1 MNKSKISNKSKLQI
15 LIVLA
20 VAVTLSLGFYMYEE
34 TEVTLHVDKDVEE
47 VVSKASTVEEFLEE
61 QEITL
66 DEDGYINVS
75 MEKELEDNMDIMIKT
90 PKTYTIS
97 VAGDER
103 DVKSTYTT
111 VEEILSDSGVDIVEA
126 NGDYA
131 IPDLRSEVG
140 PGHKLSVFH
149 VKEVE
154 EITEEKI
161 PFENIVRKNSKLE
174 EGTTKVIQ
182 EGREGIKEIKTKLR
196 YVNDELSTEEVLE
209 ENITLE
215 EMNNIVENGTK
226 KKVVAPTRSAIAPKA
241 AAKEVAVAK
250 ADAPKAAAPEV
261 AVAKADAPKAAKEA
275 PAPKA
280 DAKEAPAPK
289 AAAKES
295 PAPAK
300 SQGSAKTMQATGY
313 STRQA
318 GLSRYT
324 ANGTD
329 LHKNPR
335 VIAVDPNV
343 IPLGTRVEVEGYGT
357 YVAADTGG
365 DIKGNRI
372 DIHFTTVQQCLDFG
386 RRDVK
391 VTILN

>member
-20 VAVTLSLGFYMYEE
+20 VALTLSVGFYMYQE
-34 TEVTLHVDKDVEE
+34 TELTLHVDKNVEE
-47 VVSKASTVEEFLEE
+47 VVSKAGTVEEFLEE
-61 QEITL
+61 QDITL

-75 MEKELEDNMDIMIKT
+75 MEKELEDNMDIIIKT

-97 VAGDER
+97 LAGDER
-103 DVKSTYTT
+103 DVRSTYTT
-111 VEEILSDSGVDIVEA
+111 VEEILSDSGVEIVEA

-161 PFENIVRKNSKLE
+161 PFENIVRKNSRLE
-174 EGTTKVIQ
+174 EGTTNVIQ
-182 EGREGIKEIKTKLR
+182 KGKEGIKEIKTKLR
-196 YVNDELSTEEVLE
+196 YVNDELTKEEVLE
-209 ENITLE
+209 EKITLE

-241 AAKEVAVAK
+241 AA
-250 ADAPKAAAPEV
+250 PEV
-261 AVAKADAPKAAKEA
+261 AVAKADSPKAASQEAPTPQAAAPEA
-275 PAPKA
+275 PAAP
-280 DAKEAPAPK
+280 ETPAPTQ
-289 AAAKES
+289 S
-295 PAPAK
+295 
-300 SQGSAKTMQATGY
+300 SNQGSWRTMQATGY
-313 STRQA
+313 STNEP
-318 GLSRYT
+318 GLGRYT

-343 IPLGTRVEVEGYGT
+343 IPLGTMVEVEGYGT

-365 DIKGNRI
+365 AIKGNKI
-372 DIHFTTVQQCLDFG
+372 DIHFTTVQQCYDFG
-386 RRDVK
+386 RRSINIR
-391 VTILN
+391 ILN